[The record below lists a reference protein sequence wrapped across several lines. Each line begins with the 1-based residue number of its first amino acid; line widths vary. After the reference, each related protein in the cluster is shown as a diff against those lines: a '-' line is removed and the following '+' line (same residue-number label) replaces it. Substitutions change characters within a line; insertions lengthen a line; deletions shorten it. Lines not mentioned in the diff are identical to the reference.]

1 MSLPVT
7 IPAALTFDEEREL
20 FRRWRERGDK
30 TAFDHIVLAH
40 QPLAHKIARLFRH
53 YGLDPVDLRQE
64 AMLGLLEAAARFEE
78 ERGLRFATF
87 AIWWVRARV
96 LHLIM
101 RSHSV
106 VAYGTTLRQLRMF
119 FKLRSHRAKLMQSRP
134 TLSENEVDA
143 LLAREFGVDPMQI
156 GRMLARLDAG
166 DHALD
171 APRPDG
177 GPSGLESL
185 PDPNPSPEEAV
196 LTKNQSAARSA
207 WLAEAIHQLN
217 ERERL
222 ILTERRMSEQPTP
235 LKEIGLRL
243 GITAER
249 VRQIEEAALKKLKL
263 LALRQS
269 ALA

>member
-7 IPAALTFDEEREL
+7 IPANLTFEEERAL
-20 FRRWRERGDK
+20 FRRWQEKGDK
-30 TAFDHIVLAH
+30 AAFDRIVLAH

-53 YGLDPVDLRQE
+53 YGLDPTDLRQE

-78 ERGLRFATF
+78 SRGLRFATF

-106 VAYGTTLRQLRMF
+106 VAYGTTLRQRRMF
-119 FKLRSHRAKLMQSRP
+119 FKLRSHRAKLMQSQP
-134 TLSENEVDA
+134 ALSENEVDA
-143 LLAREFGVDPMQI
+143 LLAREFGVDPLQI
-156 GRMLARLDAG
+156 GRMLARLDSG
-166 DHALD
+166 DMALD

-177 GPSGLESL
+177 GPSGIESL
-185 PDPNPSPEEAV
+185 PDQAPTPEETVVADD
-196 LTKNQSAARSA
+196 QQQARSR
-207 WLAEAIHQLN
+207 WLAEALQGLN
-217 ERERL
+217 EREQL
-222 ILTERRMSEQPTP
+222 ILTERRMAEQPTP
-235 LKEIGLRL
+235 LKEIGQRL

-249 VRQIEEAALKKLKL
+249 VRQIEEAALKKLKA
-263 LALRQS
+263 LAVHQS